1 MLQRTRVLMA
11 VLLVVAVIA
20 TGGCTSLSGSAKE
33 EPTPT
38 PLPPPEVAER
48 PTYTVQRGDVVDTV
62 TFNGRVSPTI
72 EEELYFRANGRVLNV
87 LVKRNDLVEE
97 GQLLAE
103 LDNTD
108 LLRQLAQAQIELN
121 TAQSNLTSALES
133 AQTQAAAAEGR
144 LDIQRLQLQKL
155 QGSLSALNLEVEL
168 AKARLDAAQAG
179 PTANELAI
187 AQSSVEQAKSSLWAA
202 QSSRDAACGT
212 PSVQCNSAEA
222 NVQRAEQQVA
232 IAELN
237 LQTVQAGPTALDILS
252 LRSAY
257 ERALQNRRNAD
268 IDIAV
273 LERQIELAEA
283 ELALMAAE
291 ADPQVTAAV
300 ERNTLTVERLEAQ
313 IADTRIVAPFAGRLT
328 TSSVTEGTD
337 AQAFR
342 TVMVVSDESNLE
354 ITAEPIAA
362 QLDKMSEGMVANL
375 VLSQYPGQLLTGE
388 IYQLPYPY
396 GGGGGTA
403 LEDVDKKTRISFDPG
418 DLDLKPGDLVKVD
431 VTVAEAIDALWL
443 PPAAIRT
450 FSGRSFVVIQ
460 DGASERRVD
469 VSLGIQGLDRVEIL
483 EGLEQGQVVVGQ

>member
-1 MLQRTRVLMA
+1 MLQRTRALMA

-20 TGGCTSLSGSAKE
+20 TGGCTGLSSSGKE

-103 LDNTD
+103 LDNAD

-121 TAQSNLTSALES
+121 TAQSNLDSALKS
-133 AQTQAAAAEGR
+133 VDTQAAAAEGK

-155 QGSLSALNLEVEL
+155 QGSLGALNLDVQL
-168 AKARLDAAQAG
+168 ARARLDAAQAG
-179 PTANELAI
+179 STAEQLAI
-187 AQSSVEQAKSSLWAA
+187 ALSSLEQAKSSLWAA
-202 QSSRDAACGT
+202 QSARDAACGN
-212 PSVQCNSAEA
+212 PGVQCNSAEA
-222 NVQRAEQQVA
+222 NVQRAEQQVSM
-232 IAELN
+232 AELN
-237 LQTVQAGPTALDILS
+237 LQTVQAGPTAVDILS

-257 ERALQNRRNAD
+257 ERALQNRRSAD

-273 LERQIELAEA
+273 LQKQIELAEA
-283 ELALMAAE
+283 ELALMAGE

-300 ERNTLTVERLEAQ
+300 ERTTLAVERLEAQ
-313 IADTRIVAPFAGRLT
+313 LADTRIVAPFAGRLT

-337 AQAFR
+337 AQAFK
-342 TVMVVSDESNLE
+342 TVMVVSDETKLE

-375 VLSQYPGQLLTGE
+375 VLSQYPGQLLTGV

-403 LEDVDKKTRISFDPG
+403 LEDVDKKTRISFEPG
-418 DLDLKPGDLVKVD
+418 DLDLQPGDLVKVD
-431 VTVAEAIDALWL
+431 VTVAQAVDALWL

>member
-1 MLQRTRVLMA
+1 MLQRTRVVMA
-11 VLLVVAVIA
+11 VLLVVAILA
-20 TGGCTSLSGSAKE
+20 TGGCTGLSTSDKE

-121 TAQSNLTSALES
+121 TAQSNLNSALES
-133 AQTQAAAAEGR
+133 VQTQSAAAEGR

-155 QGSLSALNLEVEL
+155 QGSLTVLNLDVQL
-168 AKARLDAAQAG
+168 AKARLDAAQSG
-179 PTANELAI
+179 STAEQLAI
-187 AQSSVEQAKSSLWAA
+187 AMSSLEQAKSSLWAA
-202 QSSRDAACGT
+202 QSARDAACGT

-222 NVQRAEQQVA
+222 NVQRAEQQVSM
-232 IAELN
+232 AELN
-237 LQTVQAGPTALDILS
+237 LQTVQSGPTALDILS
-252 LRSAY
+252 LRSGY
-257 ERALQNRRNAD
+257 ERALQNRRSAD

-273 LERQIELAEA
+273 LQRQIALAEE

-291 ADPQVTAAV
+291 ANPQVTAAV

-313 IADTRIVAPFAGRLT
+313 IGDTRIVAPFAGRLT

-342 TVMVVSDESNLE
+342 TVMVVSDESKLE

-431 VTVAEAIDALWL
+431 VTVAQAVDALWL

-460 DGASERRVD
+460 DGGTERRVD
-469 VSLGIQGLDRVEIL
+469 VSLGIRGLDRVEIL